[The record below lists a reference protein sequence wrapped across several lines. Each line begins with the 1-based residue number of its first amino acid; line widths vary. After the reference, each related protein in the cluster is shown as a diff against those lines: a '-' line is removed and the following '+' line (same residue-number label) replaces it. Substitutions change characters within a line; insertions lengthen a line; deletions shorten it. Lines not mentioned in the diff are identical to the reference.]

1 MLVSFIFSVFV
12 FEVVGIHVF
21 FPQKGEWDHF
31 LYVGKI
37 AFFGW
42 AFHFGAF

>member
-1 MLVSFIFSVFV
+1 MIL
-12 FEVVGIHVF
+12 
-21 FPQKGEWDHF
+21 GEWDHF

-42 AFHFGAF
+42 AFHFGKLKGRYALSLFSTDAHLIALH